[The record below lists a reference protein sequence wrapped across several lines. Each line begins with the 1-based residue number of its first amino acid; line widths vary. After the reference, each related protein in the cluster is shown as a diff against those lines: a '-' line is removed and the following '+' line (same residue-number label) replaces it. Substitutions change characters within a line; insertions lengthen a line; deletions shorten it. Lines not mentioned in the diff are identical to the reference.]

1 MVARD
6 NADED
11 VGKYAI
17 KAATVAFLAT
27 DRWDVVQDYLLS
39 SYRQSAT
46 VLPQVVNVTI
56 LRNLASRDV
65 PKPLLTDFVNSRI
78 PVLADLQKTGE
89 IIWLLF
95 LCLALDLPLRPKT
108 VARLVTIEDGAI
120 ALLVADARQ
129 SGLIPANTK
138 FILWNS
144 FLTTD
149 GLDGPMWLYAY
160 ESSMQGLSGIANRT
174 HITSHAYFQF
184 FAQKQITFYRSGT
197 FHLNADATL
206 RTQRLE
212 NLRRRILQAKLEIE
226 LGDDFDDFEPEPE
239 DEDIYS

>member
-1 MVARD
+1 M
-6 NADED
+6 
-11 VGKYAI
+11 
-17 KAATVAFLAT
+17 
-27 DRWDVVQDYLLS
+27 
-39 SYRQSAT
+39 
-46 VLPQVVNVTI
+46 
-56 LRNLASRDV
+56 
-65 PKPLLTDFVNSRI
+65 
-78 PVLADLQKTGE
+78 
-89 IIWLLF
+89 
-95 LCLALDLPLRPKT
+95 
-108 VARLVTIEDGAI
+108 
-120 ALLVADARQ
+120 ADARQ

-160 ESSMQGLSGIANRT
+160 ESSMQGLSGIASQT
-174 HITSHAYFQF
+174 HITSHAYFRF

-197 FHLNADATL
+197 LHLNADATL

-239 DEDIYS
+239 DEDEDIYS